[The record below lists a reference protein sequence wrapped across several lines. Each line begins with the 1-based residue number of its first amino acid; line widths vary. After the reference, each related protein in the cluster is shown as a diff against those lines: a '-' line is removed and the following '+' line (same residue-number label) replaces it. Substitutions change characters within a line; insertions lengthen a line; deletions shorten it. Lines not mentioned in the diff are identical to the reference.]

1 MTPCQVFLQ
10 NRFYLT
16 AATLWCITV
25 KIIAK
30 NGWTIPCIFFKKYCA
45 YSIYFMHYAFTQIMR
60 YSHAIKFQSN
70 RLSLNEFVTMFLL
83 FKTASEEGIL
93 KLNFY
98 NLLLWLKVDAI
109 EFHVT
114 LS

>member
-1 MTPCQVFLQ
+1 MTPCQVLCTDLLLIEQQVFLQ

-45 YSIYFMHYAFTQIMR
+45 YKNSSRIA
-60 YSHAIKFQSN
+60 
-70 RLSLNEFVTMFLL
+70 
-83 FKTASEEGIL
+83 
-93 KLNFY
+93 
-98 NLLLWLKVDAI
+98 
-109 EFHVT
+109 
-114 LS
+114 

>member
-1 MTPCQVFLQ
+1 MTPCQVLCTDLLLIEQQVFLQ

-30 NGWTIPCIFFKKYCA
+30 NGWTIP
-45 YSIYFMHYAFTQIMR
+45 
-60 YSHAIKFQSN
+60 KFQSN